1 MESRVQQLHIM
12 FFPHLSHGHMIPT
25 IDMARV
31 FARHGVKVTIISSPL
46 NAPLISEILEKD
58 KQIGLEIGIR
68 IIKFPSAEAGLP
80 EGCENLASTTSPQM
94 FNNFFKAL
102 SLLQQPLEE
111 ILEEC
116 RPNCLVAD
124 TAFPWATEVAAKF
137 GIPRLIFHGTS
148 YFAICAFLCILRYE
162 PHKNTVSDS
171 EYFTLLGLPDH
182 IQMTKLQQ
190 PSYFNGVDDEQK

>member
-12 FFPHLSHGHMIPT
+12 FFPHLSHGHLIPS

-31 FARHGVKVTIISSPL
+31 FASHGVKATIISTPL
-46 NAPLISEILEKD
+46 NAPIISEITEMD
-58 KQIGLEIGIR
+58 KQIGLEIHIR
-68 IIKFPSAEAGLP
+68 IINFPSTEAALP

-102 SLLQQPLEE
+102 TLLQQPLED

-124 TAFPWATEVAAKF
+124 TAFPWATEVAGRASRPYTDDK
-137 GIPRLIFHGTS
+137 TT
-148 YFAICAFLCILRYE
+148 A
-162 PHKNTVSDS
+162 
-171 EYFTLLGLPDH
+171 
-182 IQMTKLQQ
+182 TKLFQR
-190 PSYFNGVDDEQK
+190 SR